1 MANENYVGSVAQDA
15 EVITDHELDII
26 SAAPYGTSVAPVIV
40 FGAVLGGLISLI
52 FDD

>member
-15 EVITDHELDII
+15 EVITDHDLDVIYASPVVPTI
-26 SAAPYGTSVAPVIV
+26 APVFV
-40 FGAVLGGLISLI
+40 FGAVLGGLFSLI

>member
-15 EVITDHELDII
+15 KVITDHDLDII
-26 SAAPYGTSVAPVIV
+26 SAAPLVSTVAPAFV
-40 FGAVLGGLISLI
+40 FGTVLGGLFSLI